1 MGWCASMA
9 KAERWRYGPKD
20 AYSVQTLARHQAIAR
35 LLADIATDMQICRI
49 EGWDVWEYPRMI
61 RDALPSENEL

>member
-1 MGWCASMA
+1 MA

-20 AYSVQTLARHQAIAR
+20 AYAVQTLARHQAIAR
-35 LLADIATDMQICRI
+35 LLADIAADMQICRI

-61 RDALPSENEL
+61 QDAIAREETE